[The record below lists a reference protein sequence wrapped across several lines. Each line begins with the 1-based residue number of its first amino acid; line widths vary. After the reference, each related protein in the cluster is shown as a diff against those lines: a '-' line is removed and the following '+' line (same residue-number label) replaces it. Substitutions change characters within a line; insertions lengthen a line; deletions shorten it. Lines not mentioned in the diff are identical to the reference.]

1 MFGKNDLTDRQA
13 NAKAARASMIEAQ
26 LAAAKADAPRLA
38 EMQKQRAEIASA
50 RDARHAERDER
61 KRAEKA
67 RLASQTEK
75 ALAAAREAQ
84 ALRDAEA
91 AAGAA
96 QEAHSAMINRIVSD
110 HADRKAARD
119 ERYANRKAAVGRRG

>member
-13 NAKAARASMIEAQ
+13 NAKAAKASMIDQ
-26 LAAAKADAPRLA
+26 HRAAAKADAPRLA
-38 EMQKQRAEIASA
+38 ELQKQRAEVAAA
-50 RDARHAERDER
+50 RQARHAIRDER

-67 RLASQTEK
+67 YAASQTEK
-75 ALAAAREAQ
+75 ALSAAREAE
-84 ALRDAEA
+84 ALRAAET

-96 QEAHSAMINRIVSD
+96 VEAHAAMINRIVSD

-119 ERYANRKAAVGRRG
+119 ERYANRKAAVRRG